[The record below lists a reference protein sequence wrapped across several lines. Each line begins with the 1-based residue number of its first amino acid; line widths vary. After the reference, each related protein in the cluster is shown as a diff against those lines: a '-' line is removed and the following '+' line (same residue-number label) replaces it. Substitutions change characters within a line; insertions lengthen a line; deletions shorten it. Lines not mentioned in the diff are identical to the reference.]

1 MLRLPV
7 EQPRRTAARLV
18 TPAGARPAGG
28 RGARGGHGAERG
40 RARSRGAPLAAPG
53 ERAGEA
59 PLPRGLPPAGDLS
72 ESRPGDGLSGPR
84 PPYGRARM
92 KGRLPRL
99 LGVLALLASVAYLAT
114 VAVHRASSFPE
125 VVWSPRAIGAFA
137 AATGIYL
144 LMLLAGSAA
153 WFLLL
158 RSAGAETSLVTV
170 LAVCGLGQAGKYLP
184 GNVGQYLGRAAL
196 ARQHGIPLH
205 KSVLTLGFETTG
217 LIVTA
222 AACALLTGAGGSLAA
237 PWKIALLAAAAV
249 AAPFLLVHVL
259 ERWFPGILK
268 ERLGVERLPRPSV
281 AALGAC
287 LALYAAGSA
296 VSWWQAVP
304 AFALSWVLGFITPG
318 APAGLGVREALLVSG
333 TAALYGP
340 GAALSTALAFR
351 LVTVLGDG
359 IAFLAGAAFRR
370 A

>member
-1 MLRLPV
+1 
-7 EQPRRTAARLV
+7 
-18 TPAGARPAGG
+18 
-28 RGARGGHGAERG
+28 
-40 RARSRGAPLAAPG
+40 
-53 ERAGEA
+53 
-59 PLPRGLPPAGDLS
+59 
-72 ESRPGDGLSGPR
+72 
-84 PPYGRARM
+84 M

-287 LALYAAGSA
+287 LALYAAVFAGGGLSFDLLARGLFGAGSA